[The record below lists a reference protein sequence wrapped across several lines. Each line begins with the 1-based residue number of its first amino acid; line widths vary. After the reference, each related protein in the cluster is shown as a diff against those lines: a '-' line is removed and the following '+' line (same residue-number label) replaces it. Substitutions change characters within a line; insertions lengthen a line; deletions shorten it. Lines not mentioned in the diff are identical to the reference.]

1 MVEKINKLLIRR
13 NIVCPSLWKREILY
27 YKHNKYKI
35 MLSLFSIIL
44 TALNLDTSDLQYTS
58 DLHLFTLLIFDVQ
71 QTHKIKV
78 QGHILCIELLW
89 HFPSW
94 HFYLK
99 SDIWVICLFQIF
111 TARLLWSYLSWRIS
125 GTRGKFDISELCIF
139 DFHVVGIPQVYKW
152 VKSVALWSQNKYKT
166 IRATVPPFTQFLS
179 E

>member
-1 MVEKINKLLIRR
+1 MQTYLLYHLPSGKLSDVTPIWERYYLIYPVFYQNTKNILSINIAK
-13 NIVCPSLWKREILY
+13 
-27 YKHNKYKI
+27 

-125 GTRGKFDISELCIF
+125 GTRGKFDISELCI
-139 DFHVVGIPQVYKW
+139 
-152 VKSVALWSQNKYKT
+152 L
-166 IRATVPPFTQFLS
+166 FTPID

>member
-1 MVEKINKLLIRR
+1 MRTILFNLPSFLPEYQKH
-13 NIVCPSLWKREILY
+13 IVDY
-27 YKHNKYKI
+27 YSENVI
-35 MLSLFSIIL
+35 IIL
-44 TALNLDTSDLQYTS
+44 DNFDCLKSWYLGSPVYFRS
-58 DLHLFTLLIFDVQ
+58 SVFTLLIFDVQ

-125 GTRGKFDISELCIF
+125 GTRGKFDISELCI
-139 DFHVVGIPQVYKW
+139 
-152 VKSVALWSQNKYKT
+152 L
-166 IRATVPPFTQFLS
+166 FTPID

>member
-1 MVEKINKLLIRR
+1 MRTILFNLPSFLPEYQKH
-13 NIVCPSLWKREILY
+13 IVDY
-27 YKHNKYKI
+27 YSENVI
-35 MLSLFSIIL
+35 IIL
-44 TALNLDTSDLQYTS
+44 DNFDCLKSWYLGSPVYFRS
-58 DLHLFTLLIFDVQ
+58 SVFTLLIFDVQ

-89 HFPSW
+89 HFSSW

-125 GTRGKFDISELCIF
+125 GTRGKFDISELCI
-139 DFHVVGIPQVYKW
+139 
-152 VKSVALWSQNKYKT
+152 L
-166 IRATVPPFTQFLS
+166 FTPID